1 MIKAVLNALGKE
13 GKIPETGAFE
23 VTENLMLDY
32 VFMYKILSKGKD
44 VGSNSNAK
52 FARRLAGI
60 NLLKENIDRG
70 VKASEIKAG
79 HTYLI
84 SNPAWP
90 EHYKIGVSYD
100 CHKRLQ
106 QYQTYS
112 PYRDF
117 QIQKYDFV
125 LNKLDTEKLILNH
138 PLIQREQGEWVKC
151 ENAKMI
157 FDDIAKENMK
167 QYKGCW

>member
-1 MIKAVLNALGKE
+1 MIKAG
-13 GKIPETGAFE
+13 
-23 VTENLMLDY
+23 Y
-32 VFMYKILSKGKD
+32 
-44 VGSNSNAK
+44 
-52 FARRLAGI
+52 
-60 NLLKENIDRG
+60 
-70 VKASEIKAG
+70 
-79 HTYLI
+79 TYLI
-84 SNPAWP
+84 STPVWP

-100 CHKRLQ
+100 CHKRLH

-112 PYRDF
+112 PYRGF

-157 FDDIAKENMK
+157 F
-167 QYKGCW
+167 